1 MIMPPSQAQLP
12 MVLQLAAELPE
23 LPHGQG
29 TPRVQSMAKTLGI
42 SVQTLWRWMRE
53 AGHGGERKRRSDAG
67 QLKSLTED
75 QVRQMAA
82 IQIAGARETGK
93 VLPTIAMARDIANAN
108 AQPDLVTGEVRR
120 TSAHPSTIARA
131 MRAMGCHP
139 GQLMRQS
146 PGQAMQSL
154 HPNHV
159 WQLDVSTCVLFYLS
173 NGGMEICEEAAFNK
187 NKPHNF
193 ERVSQLR
200 VQRYLV
206 VDHCVGAFYLQ
217 YLAGHESAQNL
228 LDFLIPAFHPRHG
241 RPFYGV
247 PKILMVD
254 PGSAQASQ
262 VFRSLARAL
271 DIEVKVHKAKNP
283 RAKGAVES
291 MHNHIEHQFE
301 GRLHAQRVRDFEHL
315 NELANLWSAAFQ
327 SRAVH
332 TRTQLTRF
340 DGWMKI
346 SQFPG
351 ALRVIEGGPEVT
363 RALVMAE
370 PVLRGVDT
378 LLQIHFA
385 VPGQE
390 AQTYSVAGIPG
401 AAVGEKV
408 LVVSSPYT
416 APDIDV
422 LTVNSEGQEVRHRRS
437 PIPKTE
443 FGFDRSAAVF
453 GEQFKSQADTF
464 IDRSRKTALRSAW
477 GSDDPLEIAKT
488 RKGKG
493 GQRGIAFGGQIDP
506 FADVRQV
513 PVPTYLPLSGTAID
527 VGTPASESLMSATT
541 ACLRMQ
547 PLLGD
552 DWRPEHYA
560 WITQRFSD
568 GISETQFRNLATQ
581 WQAAIAGAEAQE
593 GERKAC

>member
-1 MIMPPSQAQLP
+1 VPD
-12 MVLQLAAELPE
+12 V
-23 LPHGQG
+23 
-29 TPRVQSMAKTLGI
+29 
-42 SVQTLWRWMRE
+42 
-53 AGHGGERKRRSDAG
+53 
-67 QLKSLTED
+67 
-75 QVRQMAA
+75 
-82 IQIAGARETGK
+82 ETGE
-93 VLPTIAMARDIANAN
+93 LT
-108 AQPDLVTGEVRR
+108 L

-131 MRAMGCHP
+131 MRQLGCHS

-146 PGQAMQSL
+146 PGHGMQSL

-187 NKPHNF
+187 NKPHNY

-228 LDFLIPAFHPRHG
+228 LDFLIPAFHPRAG

-283 RAKGAVES
+283 RAKGGVET

-301 GRLHAQRVRDFEHL
+301 GRLHGQRVQGFEQL
-315 NELANLWSAAFQ
+315 NALADLWSAAFQ

-332 TRTQLTRF
+332 TRTKLTRF

-346 SQFPG
+346 GQFPG

-370 PVLRGVDT
+370 PVARVVDT
-378 LLQIHFA
+378 LLQISFA
-385 VPGQE
+385 VPGHE
-390 AQTYSVAGIPG
+390 AATYSVAGIPG
-401 AAVGEKV
+401 AANKEKV
-408 LVVSSPYT
+408 MVVTSPYT

-422 LTVNSEGQEVRHRRS
+422 LTVNAQGEEARHRRS
-437 PIPKTE
+437 PIPKTD
-443 FGFDRSAAVF
+443 FGFDSTAAVI
-453 GEQFKSQADTF
+453 GQEFKSQADTF
-464 IDRSRKTALRSAW
+464 IDRERKTALRAAW

-488 RKGKG
+488 KKGRG
-493 GQRGIAFGGQIDP
+493 GQRGVAFAGAIDT

-527 VGTPASESLMSATT
+527 LGTPAAESLMSATT

-547 PLLGD
+547 QLLD
-552 DWRPEHYA
+552 EDWQPEHYA
-560 WITQRFSD
+560 WLTQRFSG
-568 GISETQFRNLATQ
+568 GISETQFRQLAET
-581 WQAAIAGAEAQE
+581 WQAAIRLGQSE
-593 GERKAC
+593 ERKAC

>member
-1 MIMPPSQAQLP
+1 MIMPPSQLQLP
-12 MVLQLAAELPE
+12 MVLQLAAELPA

-29 TPRVQSMAKTLGI
+29 TPRVQSMAETLGI
-42 SVQTLWRWMRE
+42 SVQTLWRWIRE
-53 AGHGGERKRRSDAG
+53 AGYGSTRKRRSDAG
-67 QLKSLTED
+67 QLKALTEA

-93 VLPTIAMARDIANAN
+93 VLPTLEMVRDIANAN
-108 AQPDLVTGEVRR
+108 AAPDPETGEV
-120 TSAHPSTIARA
+120 AHTTAHRSTIARA
-131 MRAMGCHP
+131 MRQLGCHTE
-139 GQLMRQS
+139 QMMRQS
-146 PGQAMQSL
+146 PAFALQSL
-154 HPNHV
+154 HPNYV

-173 NGGMEICEEAAFNK
+173 NGGIEICEEAAFNK

-217 YLAGHESAQNL
+217 YLAGHESAKNL
-228 LDFLIPAFHPRHG
+228 LDFLIPAFHQRQG
-241 RPFYGV
+241 LPFYGV
-247 PKILMVD
+247 PKILQVD

-262 VFRSLARAL
+262 VFRSLSQAL
-271 DIEVKVHKAKNP
+271 DIEVRVHKTKNP

-332 TRTQLTRF
+332 TRTKLSRF
-340 DGWMKI
+340 AGWMKI
-346 SQFPG
+346 TQFPG

-370 PVLRGVDT
+370 PVARLVDT
-378 LLQIHFA
+378 LLQISFA
-385 VPGQE
+385 VPGHKQE
-390 AQTYSVAGIPG
+390 TYSVAGIPG
-401 AAVGEKV
+401 AANKEKV
-408 LVVSSPYT
+408 LVVTSPYT

-422 LTVNSEGQEVRHRRS
+422 LTVNAEGEEVRYRRS
-437 PIPKTE
+437 PIPKTA
-443 FGFDRSAAVF
+443 FGFDGTAAVI
-453 GEQFKSQADTF
+453 GQEFKSTADTF
-464 IDRSRKTALRSAW
+464 IDVERKRALRAAW

-493 GQRGIAFGGQIDP
+493 GQRGVAFAGQIDP

-513 PVPTYLPLSGTAID
+513 AIPAYLPLAGTAID
-527 VGTPASESLMSATT
+527 VGTPADESLMSATT

-547 PLLGD
+547 QLLD
-552 DWRPEHYA
+552 EDWQPEHYA
-560 WITQRFSD
+560 WITQRFAG
-568 GISETQFRNLATQ
+568 GISETQFRQLATQ
-581 WQAAIAGAEAQE
+581 WQAAIAGPEDHQE
-593 GERKAC
+593 VRQAC